1 MSITQELEILIR
13 ARYPILYIV
22 SPEEGRVLSALGEI
36 AARRQKKMWE
46 WTSTLGLLP
55 GGTSPQLSKVR
66 NAATRDPLAALD
78 QVIEQAEPGIFVFKD
93 LHPFLTSKDP
103 AVIRRLR
110 EVAAALKSS
119 PKTLVLLSPTLE
131 LPIDLDKE
139 VTLVH
144 FPLPGRGEME
154 ELLERIVADLR
165 PLKRVEVDLDAPARE
180 KLVGAVLGLTLS
192 EAENVF
198 ARIVVSEGRLSGESA
213 ARAVMEKR
221 QIVRKSGLLEY
232 YEASEGMADVGGLE
246 HLKEW
251 VRKRSAAFTEEARQF
266 GLAWPRGI
274 LLLGVQGC
282 GKSLSAKA
290 ISSLWQLPLLRFD
303 IGRLFGSLMG
313 SSEENVRRAIATAES
328 IAPSILWVDEI
339 DKAFAGQRGGGM
351 ADGGTSAR
359 VLGTFL
365 TWLSE
370 KRSPVFVVAT
380 ANDISNLPPELLRKG
395 RLDEIFFVDL
405 PGAAERREIFRIHL
419 ERRGRGAAG
428 YDLGRL
434 AEHSAD
440 FSGSE
445 IEEAINSA
453 LFDAFDQKAELS
465 TAHLV
470 EAVASTVPLSRT
482 MREQLEA
489 LRAWSMGRA
498 RLANPRLAAGNA

>member
-13 ARYPILYIV
+13 ARYPILYIL

-36 AARRQKKMWE
+36 AARRHKKLWE

-55 GGTSPQLSKVR
+55 GGTSLQLSKVR

-78 QVIEQAEPGIFVFKD
+78 HVIEQAEPGIFVFKD

-110 EVAAALKSS
+110 EVATALKSS
-119 PKTLVLLSPTLE
+119 PKTLVLLSPALE

-139 VTLVH
+139 VALVH
-144 FPLPGRGEME
+144 FPLPGRPEMAD
-154 ELLERIVADLR
+154 LLDRIVADLR
-165 PLKRVEVDLDAPARE
+165 PVKQVEVDLDDLARE

-419 ERRGRGAAG
+419 ERRGRGASG

-434 AEHSAD
+434 AEHSVD

-453 LFDAFDQKAELS
+453 LFDAFDQKSELS
-465 TAHLV
+465 TAHLL
-470 EAVASTVPLSRT
+470 EAVGSTVPLSRT

-489 LRAWSMGRA
+489 LRAWSSGRA
-498 RLANPRLAAGNA
+498 RPANPRSSAGNL